1 MIRTYSCCFVNNPRS
16 VFVVHIYNLLILNS
30 VSEGYPDREEIW
42 NFLNGN
48 RRFLEA
54 TRTLLV
60 GVTASL
66 LH

>member
-42 NFLNGN
+42 NFLNGKQKGPGGN
-48 RRFLEA
+48 QD
-54 TRTLLV
+54 LLV